1 MLRSLNYAVN
11 HVGREHEAGNRAQA
25 TLWLESWERLARTAF
40 LDGYA
45 SATARSPVRLVPP
58 SRDALVR
65 ACAPFEID
73 KACYEL
79 AYELDN
85 RPDWVA
91 IPLAGLS
98 RLLTAGR

>member
-1 MLRSLNYAVN
+1 
-11 HVGREHEAGNRAQA
+11 
-25 TLWLESWERLARTAF
+25 
-40 LDGYA
+40 
-45 SATARSPVRLVPP
+45 VRLVPP
-58 SRDALVR
+58 SRDELLR

-98 RLLTAGR
+98 RLLERG

>member
-11 HVGREHEAGNRAQA
+11 HVGREHETGNRAQA
-25 TLWLESWERLARTAF
+25 ALWLERWERLARSAF

-45 SATARSPVRLVPP
+45 SATARSPVRLVPR

-98 RLLTAGR
+98 RLLERG

>member
-1 MLRSLNYAVN
+1 
-11 HVGREHEAGNRAQA
+11 
-25 TLWLESWERLARTAF
+25 
-40 LDGYA
+40 
-45 SATARSPVRLVPP
+45 VRLVPP
-58 SRDALVR
+58 SRDELLR

-98 RLLTAGR
+98 RLLTAARH